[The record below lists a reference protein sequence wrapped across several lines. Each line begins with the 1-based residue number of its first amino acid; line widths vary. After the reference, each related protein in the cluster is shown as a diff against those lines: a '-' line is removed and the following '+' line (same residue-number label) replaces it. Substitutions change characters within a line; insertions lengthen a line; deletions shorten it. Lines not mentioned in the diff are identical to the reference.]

1 MSKEYIADKETLD
14 EVNQKLGVNTDAASG
29 TSLFA
34 KVNSLLN
41 TMANHVAAWTSAR
54 AAKLDNLDNIGATSD
69 TGGSTTAGTVLAK
82 LNALLTSWTST
93 RAGYIDNIRSYTI
106 TNNTASK
113 TGVLSAKLAYIISL
127 LENTTYGLSAIKSNG
142 VIKSVQ
148 RGTIAINTNEKEA
161 TITIS
166 SVDINKAIVVFC
178 GSALTTFSGNTDYYA
193 PASLV
198 RLELTSATQIKA
210 TRHSGYGAVEASYQV
225 IEFY

>member
-14 EVNQKLGVNTDAASG
+14 EVNQKVGVNTDAASG

-41 TMANHVAAWTSAR
+41 TVANHVAAWTSTR

-127 LENTTYGLSAIKSNG
+127 LENATYGLSAIKSNG
-142 VIKSVQ
+142 VIKSIQ
-148 RGTIAINTNEKEA
+148 RGTSSINRTSVNIAISE
-161 TITIS
+161 
-166 SVDINKAIVVFC
+166 VDIAKAIVLIDGAGVY
-178 GSALTTFSGNTDYYA
+178 GSSSSTSGSSPYLADFSSTNLTIDPGYTSGTSYVPHSFSW
-193 PASLV
+193 
-198 RLELTSATQIKA
+198 
-210 TRHSGYGAVEASYQV
+210 QV
-225 IEFY
+225 IEFA

>member
-14 EVNQKLGVNTDAASG
+14 ELNQKLGVNTDAASG

-41 TMANHVAAWTSAR
+41 TVANHVAAWTSAR

-127 LENTTYGLSAIKSNG
+127 LENATYGLSAIKSNG
-142 VIKSVQ
+142 VIKSIQ
-148 RGTIAINTNEKEA
+148 RGTSSIGRNRVNIAISE
-161 TITIS
+161 
-166 SVDINKAIVVFC
+166 VDIAKAIVLIDGAGVD
-178 GSALTTFSGNTDYYA
+178 GSSSSTSGGSPYLADFSSTNLAISPGYASGGSYALHSFSW
-193 PASLV
+193 
-198 RLELTSATQIKA
+198 
-210 TRHSGYGAVEASYQV
+210 QV
-225 IEFY
+225 IEFA

>member
-14 EVNQKLGVNTDAASG
+14 ELNQKLGVNTDAASG

-41 TMANHVAAWTSAR
+41 TVANHVAAWTSAR

-127 LENTTYGLSAIKSNG
+127 LENATYKYSSATKITHACLGNG
-142 VIKSVQ
+142 
-148 RGTIAINTNEKEA
+148 E
-161 TITIS
+161 
-166 SVDINKAIVVFC
+166 
-178 GSALTTFSGNTDYYA
+178 TFSGSGKGIVYVFPVATD
-193 PASLV
+193 
-198 RLELTSATQIKA
+198 TSAAVTIDGNNIGTVYGGNGNSEAIK
-210 TRHSGYGAVEASYQV
+210 
-225 IEFY
+225 IEFRSSFKVVNNGSRNCYCDAVFY